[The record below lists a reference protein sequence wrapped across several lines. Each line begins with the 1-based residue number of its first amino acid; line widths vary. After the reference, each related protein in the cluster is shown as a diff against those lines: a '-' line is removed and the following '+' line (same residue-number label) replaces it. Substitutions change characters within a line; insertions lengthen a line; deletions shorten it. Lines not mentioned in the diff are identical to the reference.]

1 MVKLLTPIYEN
12 TIVNS
17 SDRYYTMLFKFTD
30 NFSGDEYF
38 ESLFV
43 EVYPL
48 KDYLPESEIK
58 ELESK
63 KDKKDKKRGI
73 PLNIKLLKQIPNF
86 LHELIIKLTN
96 KSIEMSRKLF
106 NKVPSTKVSPSE
118 ALIMGESL
126 PDNRTRFI
134 EAERI
139 LKPQLGDPSLRVYED
154 HELSEFIDNFFKQAK
169 YLFRSQIHLSIYS

>member
-1 MVKLLTPIYEN
+1 
-12 TIVNS
+12 
-17 SDRYYTMLFKFTD
+17 MLFKFTD

-43 EVYPL
+43 EIYPL

-106 NKVPSTKVSPSE
+106 NKVPST
-118 ALIMGESL
+118 
-126 PDNRTRFI
+126 RFHHQ
-134 EAERI
+134 
-139 LKPQLGDPSLRVYED
+139 K
-154 HELSEFIDNFFKQAK
+154 H
-169 YLFRSQIHLSIYS
+169 